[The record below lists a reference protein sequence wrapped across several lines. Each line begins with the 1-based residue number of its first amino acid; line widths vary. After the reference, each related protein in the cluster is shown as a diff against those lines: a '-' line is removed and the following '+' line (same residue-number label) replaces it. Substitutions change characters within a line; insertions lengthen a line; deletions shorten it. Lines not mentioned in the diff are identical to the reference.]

1 MNHIEVDWSNYE
13 PPISVDYITRELDKQ
28 FENDVLKVIASYNI
42 TVDADELVKA
52 LQYDRNQYEIG
63 YKAGYEAAMNEAID
77 YGTLFDWYISSVG
90 DEAPVWTEQHI
101 DELFRDYILIP
112 KNANMSGGDADADS

>member
-13 PPISVDYITRELDKQ
+13 SPIIVDYIMREQKKQ
-28 FENDVLKVIASYNI
+28 FEKDILKVIASYNI
-42 TVDADELVKA
+42 TVDADELLKA
-52 LQYDRNQYEIG
+52 LSYDRNQYEKG

-112 KNANMSGGDADADS
+112 KNANMSGCDADADS